1 MKPMK
6 KRILPFLLALS
17 LLFGLAGCGSTGG
30 TLDMQALADDL
41 LKNGGF
47 SDELWKIDDS
57 MVQKLYNISDYTQAL
72 VYVGSGATAE
82 ELALFA
88 FPSEDAAAQGLQK
101 AQARLE
107 SQIADYRT
115 YLPQEVPKLQK
126 AVAKQWGSYVI
137 VCVSPG
143 SACGE
148 IVARYTQ

>member
-1 MKPMK
+1 MK
-6 KRILPFLLALS
+6 KRMLSFLLALA
-17 LLFGLAGCGSTGG
+17 LLFGLAGCGATGG
-30 TLDMQALADDL
+30 SLDIQTLADDL
-41 LKNGGF
+41 LKNGEF

-57 MVQKLYNISDYTQAL
+57 MVQKLYNVDDYTQAL

-101 AQARLE
+101 AKDRLE

-115 YLPQEVPKLQK
+115 YLPQEVPKLQN
-126 AVAKQWGSYVI
+126 AVVKQWGNFVI

-148 IVARYTQ
+148 IVARYTK

>member
-1 MKPMK
+1 MKRRM
-6 KRILPFLLALS
+6 LSFLFSLFLLL
-17 LLFGLAGCGSTGG
+17 GLAGCGSAGG
-30 TLDMQALADDL
+30 TLDMQALADEL

-57 MVQKLYNISDYTQAL
+57 MVQKLYNMDDYAQAL

-88 FPSEDAAAQGLQK
+88 FPTEEAAARGLEK
-101 AQARLE
+101 ANARLE
-107 SQIADYRT
+107 SQKEDYRT
-115 YLPQEVPKLQK
+115 YLPREVPKLEN

-137 VCVSPG
+137 VCVCPG

-148 IVARYTQ
+148 IVTRYTK

>member
-1 MKPMK
+1 MK
-6 KRILPFLLALS
+6 KRMLSFLLALA
-17 LLFGLAGCGSTGG
+17 LLLGLAGCGATGG
-30 TLDMQALADDL
+30 SLDIQALAEDL
-41 LKNGGF
+41 LKNGEF

-57 MVQKLYNISDYTQAL
+57 MVKKLYNVDDYTQAL

-115 YLPQEVPKLQK
+115 YLPQEVPKLQN
-126 AVAKQWGSYVI
+126 AVAEQWGKYVI

-148 IVARYTQ
+148 IVARYTK

>member
-1 MKPMK
+1 MKR
-6 KRILPFLLALS
+6 RILPFLLALS
-17 LLFGLAGCGSTGG
+17 LLFGVAGCGSTGG
-30 TLDMQALADDL
+30 TLDMQALAEDL

-57 MVQKLYNISDYTQAL
+57 MVQKLYNMDDYTQAL

-88 FPSEDAAAQGLQK
+88 FPSEDAATQGFEK

-115 YLPQEVPKLQK
+115 YLPQEVPKLQN
-126 AVAKQWGSYVI
+126 AVAKQWGKYAI
-137 VCVSPG
+137 V
-143 SACGE
+143 
-148 IVARYTQ
+148 

>member
-1 MKPMK
+1 MK

-17 LLFGLAGCGSTGG
+17 LLLGLSGCGSTGG
-30 TLDMQALADDL
+30 TLDMQALAEDL

-57 MVQKLYNISDYTQAL
+57 MVQKLYNMDDYTQAL

-88 FPSEDAAAQGLQK
+88 FPSEDAAAQGFEK

-115 YLPQEVPKLQK
+115 YLPQEVPKLQN
-126 AVAKQWGSYVI
+126 AVAKQWGKYVI
-137 VCVSPG
+137 VCVCPG

-148 IVARYTQ
+148 IVAQYTK

>member
-1 MKPMK
+1 MKRRM
-6 KRILPFLLALS
+6 LSFLLALA
-17 LLFGLAGCGSTGG
+17 LLFGLAGCGATGG
-30 TLDMQALADDL
+30 SLDIQALAEDL
-41 LKNGGF
+41 LKNGEF

-57 MVQKLYNISDYTQAL
+57 MVQKLYNMDGYTQAL

-88 FPSEDAAAQGLQK
+88 FPSEDAAARGLQK

-115 YLPQEVPKLQK
+115 YLPQEVPKLQN
-126 AVAKQWGSYVI
+126 AVVKQWGSYVI

-143 SACGE
+143 SACEE
-148 IVARYTQ
+148 IVARYTR

>member
-1 MKPMK
+1 MK
-6 KRILPFLLALS
+6 KRMLPFLLALA
-17 LLFGLAGCGSTGG
+17 LLFGLAGCGATGG
-30 TLDMQALADDL
+30 SLDIQALAEDL
-41 LKNGGF
+41 LKNGEF

-57 MVQKLYNISDYTQAL
+57 MVKKLYNVDDYTQAL

-101 AQARLE
+101 AKDRLE

-115 YLPQEVPKLQK
+115 YLPQEVPKLQN
-126 AVAKQWGSYVI
+126 AVAEQWGKYVI

-148 IVARYTQ
+148 IVARYTK

>member
-1 MKPMK
+1 MKRRM
-6 KRILPFLLALS
+6 LSFLLALA
-17 LLFGLAGCGSTGG
+17 LLFGLAGCGATGG
-30 TLDMQALADDL
+30 SLDIQALAEDL
-41 LKNGGF
+41 LKNGEF

-57 MVQKLYNISDYTQAL
+57 MVQKLYNVSDYTQAL

-115 YLPQEVPKLQK
+115 YLPQEVPKLQN
-126 AVAKQWGSYVI
+126 AVVKQWGNFVI

-148 IVARYTQ
+148 IVARYTK

>member
-1 MKPMK
+1 MK
-6 KRILPFLLALS
+6 KRMLSLLLALA
-17 LLFGLAGCGSTGG
+17 LLLGLAGCGTTGG
-30 TLDMQALADDL
+30 SLDIQALAEDL
-41 LKNGGF
+41 LKNGEF

-57 MVQKLYNISDYTQAL
+57 IVQKLYNVSDYTQAL

-101 AQARLE
+101 AKDRLE

-115 YLPQEVPKLQK
+115 YLPQEVPKLQN
-126 AVAKQWGSYVI
+126 AVVKQWGNFVI
-137 VCVSPG
+137 VCISPG

-148 IVARYTQ
+148 IVARYTK

>member
-1 MKPMK
+1 MK
-6 KRILPFLLALS
+6 KRMLSFLLALA
-17 LLFGLAGCGSTGG
+17 LLFGLAGCGATGG
-30 TLDMQALADDL
+30 SLDIQALAEDL
-41 LKNGGF
+41 LKNGEF

-57 MVQKLYNISDYTQAL
+57 MVQKLYNVSDYTQAL

-101 AQARLE
+101 AKDRLE

-115 YLPQEVPKLQK
+115 YLPQEVPKLQN
-126 AVAKQWGSYVI
+126 AVAEQWGKYVI

-148 IVARYTQ
+148 IVARYTK

>member
-1 MKPMK
+1 MK
-6 KRILPFLLALS
+6 KRMLPFLLALA
-17 LLFGLAGCGSTGG
+17 LLFGLAGCGATGG
-30 TLDMQALADDL
+30 SLDIQALAEDL
-41 LKNGGF
+41 LKNGEF

-57 MVQKLYNISDYTQAL
+57 MVQKLYNVSDYTQAL

-101 AQARLE
+101 AKDRLE

-115 YLPQEVPKLQK
+115 YLPQEVPKLQN
-126 AVAKQWGSYVI
+126 AVVMQCGNFVI

-143 SACGE
+143 SACWVF
-148 IVARYTQ
+148 VARYTK

>member
-6 KRILPFLLALS
+6 RRILPFLLALA
-17 LLFGLAGCGSTGG
+17 LILGLSGCGSAGG
-30 TLDMQALADDL
+30 TLDMQTLAEDL

-57 MVQKLYNISDYTQAL
+57 MVQKLYNVSDYTQTL

-115 YLPQEVPKLQK
+115 YLPQEVPKLQN
-126 AVAKQWGSYVI
+126 AVVKQWGSYVI

-143 SACGE
+143 SACE
-148 IVARYTQ
+148 DIVARYTR

>member
-6 KRILPFLLALS
+6 RRILPFLLALA
-17 LLFGLAGCGSTGG
+17 LILGLSGCGSAGG
-30 TLDMQALADDL
+30 KLDIQALAEDL
-41 LKNGGF
+41 LENGEF

-57 MVQKLYNISDYTQAL
+57 MVEKLYNVEDYTQAL

-88 FPSEDAAAQGLQK
+88 FPSEDAAARGLQK

-107 SQIADYRT
+107 SQIGDYRT
-115 YLPQEVPKLQK
+115 YLPQEVPKLQN
-126 AVAKQWGSYVI
+126 AVVKQWGSFVI

-143 SACGE
+143 SACEE
-148 IVARYTQ
+148 IVARYTR

>member
-1 MKPMK
+1 MK
-6 KRILPFLLALS
+6 KRMLSFLLALD
-17 LLFGLAGCGSTGG
+17 LLFGLAGCGATGG
-30 TLDMQALADDL
+30 SLDIQALAEDL
-41 LKNGGF
+41 LKNGEF

-57 MVQKLYNISDYTQAL
+57 MVKKLYNVDDYTQAL

-101 AQARLE
+101 AKDRLE

-115 YLPQEVPKLQK
+115 YLPQEVPNLQN
-126 AVAKQWGSYVI
+126 AVAEQWGKYVI

-148 IVARYTQ
+148 IVARYTK

>member
-1 MKPMK
+1 MK
-6 KRILPFLLALS
+6 KRMLSFLLALA
-17 LLFGLAGCGSTGG
+17 LLFGLAGCGATGG
-30 TLDMQALADDL
+30 SLDIQALAEDL
-41 LKNGGF
+41 LKNGEF

-57 MVQKLYNISDYTQAL
+57 MVQKLYNVSDYTQAL
-72 VYVGSGATAE
+72 VYVGSCATAE

-101 AQARLE
+101 AKDRLE

-115 YLPQEVPKLQK
+115 YLPQEVPKLQN
-126 AVAKQWGSYVI
+126 AVAEQWGKYVI

-148 IVARYTQ
+148 IVARYTK

>member
-1 MKPMK
+1 MK
-6 KRILPFLLALS
+6 KRMLSFLLALA
-17 LLFGLAGCGSTGG
+17 LLFCLAGCGATGG
-30 TLDMQALADDL
+30 SLDIQALAEDL
-41 LKNGGF
+41 LKNGEF

-57 MVQKLYNISDYTQAL
+57 MVKKLYNVDDYTQAL

-101 AQARLE
+101 AKDRLE

-115 YLPQEVPKLQK
+115 YLPQEVPKLQN
-126 AVAKQWGSYVI
+126 AVAEQWGKYVI

-148 IVARYTQ
+148 IVARYTK

>member
-1 MKPMK
+1 MKR
-6 KRILPFLLALS
+6 RILPFLLS
-17 LLFGLAGCGSTGG
+17 LAILFGLAGCGTTGG

-57 MVQKLYNISDYTQAL
+57 MVEKLYNISDYTQAM

-115 YLPQEVPKLQK
+115 YLPQEVPKLRN
-126 AVAKQWGSYVI
+126 AVVKQWGSFVI

-143 SACGE
+143 STCGE
-148 IVARYTQ
+148 IVARYMR

>member
-6 KRILPFLLALS
+6 RSVFSLLLALA
-17 LLFGLAGCGSTGG
+17 LILGLSGCGSAGG
-30 TLDMQALADDL
+30 KLDIQALAEDL
-41 LKNGGF
+41 LENGEF

-57 MVQKLYNISDYTQAL
+57 MVEKLYNVEDYTQAL

-88 FPSEDAAAQGLQK
+88 FPSEDAAARGLQK

-107 SQIADYRT
+107 SQIGDYRT
-115 YLPQEVPKLQK
+115 YLPQEVPKLQN
-126 AVAKQWGSYVI
+126 AVVKQWGSFVI

-143 SACGE
+143 SACEE
-148 IVARYTQ
+148 IVARYTR

>member
-1 MKPMK
+1 MK
-6 KRILPFLLALS
+6 KRMLSFLLALD
-17 LLFGLAGCGSTGG
+17 LLFGLAGCGATGG
-30 TLDMQALADDL
+30 SLDIQALAEDL
-41 LKNGGF
+41 LKNGEF

-57 MVQKLYNISDYTQAL
+57 MVKKLYNVDDYTQAL

-101 AQARLE
+101 AKDRLE

-115 YLPQEVPKLQK
+115 YLPQEVPKLQN
-126 AVAKQWGSYVI
+126 AVAEQWGKYVI

-148 IVARYTQ
+148 IVARYTK

>member
-1 MKPMK
+1 MK
-6 KRILPFLLALS
+6 KRMLSFLLALA
-17 LLFGLAGCGSTGG
+17 LLFGLAGCGATGG
-30 TLDMQALADDL
+30 SLDIQALAEDL
-41 LKNGGF
+41 LKNGEF

-57 MVQKLYNISDYTQAL
+57 MVKKLYNVDDYTQAL

-101 AQARLE
+101 AKDRLE

-115 YLPQEVPKLQK
+115 YLPQEVPKLQN
-126 AVAKQWGSYVI
+126 AVAEQWGKYVI

-148 IVARYTQ
+148 IVARYTK

>member
-1 MKPMK
+1 MK
-6 KRILPFLLALS
+6 KRMLSFLLALA
-17 LLFGLAGCGSTGG
+17 LLFGLAGCGATGG
-30 TLDMQALADDL
+30 SLDIQALAEDL
-41 LKNGGF
+41 LKNGEF

-57 MVQKLYNISDYTQAL
+57 MVQKLYNVDDYTQAL

-101 AQARLE
+101 AKDRLE

-115 YLPQEVPKLQK
+115 YLPQEVPKLQN
-126 AVAKQWGSYVI
+126 AVAEQWGKYVI

-148 IVARYTQ
+148 IVARYTK